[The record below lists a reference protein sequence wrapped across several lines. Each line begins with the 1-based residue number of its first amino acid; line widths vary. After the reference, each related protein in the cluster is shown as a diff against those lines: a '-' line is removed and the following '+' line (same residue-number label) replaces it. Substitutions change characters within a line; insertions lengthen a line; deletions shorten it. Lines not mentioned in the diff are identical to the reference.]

1 MKLII
6 GTRGS
11 ALALWQAEHVKERL
25 LALPGR
31 PVSQVELQ
39 VIKTRGDKILDVTL
53 SRVGGKGL
61 FVKEL
66 EQALLD
72 GEVDLAVHSLK
83 DMPSALPAGLC
94 LSAFTERADPRDA
107 WVLPEGSPRRTLAE
121 LPAGTTVATASLR
134 RQAQVLASRPDLR
147 VVPVRGNVG
156 TRLAKLDRAEDGME
170 AMVLA
175 CAGLQRLGLESR
187 ISHAFEP
194 HEMLP
199 AVGQGALALE
209 CREDDV
215 STGELLAQ
223 LEHSETRHCV
233 LAERALLRT
242 LEGGCQVPIAAH
254 AVVNQGRLHLEGLV
268 ASPDGVEVYRERS
281 AGELEEAEQMGVAM
295 AELLLERGAGPILAA
310 LATEGSHG
318 G

>member
-1 MKLII
+1 MKLVI

-11 ALALWQAEHVKERL
+11 ALALWQAEYVKSRL
-25 LALPGR
+25 LTLPGG
-31 PVSQVELQ
+31 PVSEVELQ

-72 GEVDLAVHSLK
+72 GDVDLAVHSLK
-83 DMPSALPAGLC
+83 DMPSELPEGLC

-107 WVLPEGSPRRTLAE
+107 WVLPEGAPQRGLAD
-121 LPAGTTVATASLR
+121 LPPGTTVATASLR
-134 RQAQVLASRPDLR
+134 RQAQILAARPDLR

-170 AMVLA
+170 ALVLA
-175 CAGLQRLGLESR
+175 CAGLQRLGLASR

-209 CREDDV
+209 CREDDTR
-215 STGELLAQ
+215 TGSLLAQ
-223 LEHSETRHCV
+223 LEHTETRHCV
-233 LAERALLRT
+233 VAERALLRT

-254 AVVNQGRLHLEGLV
+254 AVMTDGRLHLEGLV
-268 ASPDGVEVYRERS
+268 ASPDGAEVYRERS
-281 AGELEEAEQMGVAM
+281 DGAPGDAERMGVAM
-295 AELLLERGAGPILAA
+295 AELLLERGAGPILKA

-318 G
+318 E